1 MKYIFIVSWSSC
13 FNYLDSRT
21 YMSLKAGALKSKNNT
36 SKMKELFLKLYYL
49 AFDTHLT
56 AILIISSEQ
65 DSKYEVMFLNWS
77 LAITITEPVPFRLK

>member
-1 MKYIFIVSWSSC
+1 
-13 FNYLDSRT
+13 
-21 YMSLKAGALKSKNNT
+21 MSLKTGALKSKNNT

-65 DSKYEVMFLNWS
+65 DSKYEVMFLN
-77 LAITITEPVPFRLK
+77 